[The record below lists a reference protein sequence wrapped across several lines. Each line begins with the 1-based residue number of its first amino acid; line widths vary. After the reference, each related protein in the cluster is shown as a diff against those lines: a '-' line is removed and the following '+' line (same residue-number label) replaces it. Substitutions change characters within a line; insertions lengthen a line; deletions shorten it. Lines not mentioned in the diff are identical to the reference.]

1 MHSAL
6 DALGFDQS
14 VFSGHSFRS
23 GAAMAAAQ
31 AGLPDSTIQTLGRWN
46 STAFM
51 SYFPTP
57 RHQLATLTD
66 KFM

>member
-1 MHSAL
+1 
-6 DALGFDQS
+6 
-14 VFSGHSFRS
+14 
-23 GAAMAAAQ
+23 MAAAQ

-66 KFM
+66 KFMWIILLYRFLFLHLL